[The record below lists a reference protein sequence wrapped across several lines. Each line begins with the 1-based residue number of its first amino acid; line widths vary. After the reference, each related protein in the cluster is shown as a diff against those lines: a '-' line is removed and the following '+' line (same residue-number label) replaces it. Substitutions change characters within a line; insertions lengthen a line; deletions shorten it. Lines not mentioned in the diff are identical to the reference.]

1 MYADDHQIFVA
12 HETMKRVEKILV
24 DNGEKMTKWYQDNL
38 LKVNCDKYQAIV
50 LGNPKGERNTDLD
63 ISGEK
68 VEQSQSIKIL
78 GVTLDENL
86 NFKDH
91 LRSVCK
97 KVAGMIGVLRR
108 LKNLIPVNAKLLLYK
123 SAIMPHLTYCH
134 LVWHFCTASDN
145 RRLERLQERALR
157 LMYNTIAE
165 SYDALLKRAKLTTL
179 QNRRLQDI
187 LILMFKVKNKLTTN
201 EIANIFNINDENTN
215 NKGYNLKM
223 QILSYLGLKV
233 LLMEDILLDFL
244 DHNCGQEERNI
255 GTLATFRTT
264 IRKKD
269 VTFLEGCE
277 SECCLCLG

>member
-1 MYADDHQIFVA
+1 MYVDDHQVFVA

-38 LKVNCDKYQAIV
+38 LKVNCDKYQAMV

-145 RRLERLQERALR
+145 RKLERLQERALR
-157 LMYNTIAE
+157 LVYNTTAE

-215 NKGYNLKM
+215 NKGYNLRNADF
-223 QILSYLGLKV
+223 V
-233 LLMEDILLDFL
+233 LPQF
-244 DHNCGQEERNI
+244 
-255 GTLATFRTT
+255 
-264 IRKKD
+264 KS
-269 VTFLEGCE
+269 VTVKTRV
-277 SECCLCLG
+277 

>member
-1 MYADDHQIFVA
+1 MYVDDHQVFVA

-38 LKVNCDKYQAIV
+38 LKVNCDKYQAMV
-50 LGNPKGERNTDLD
+50 LGNPKGERNADLD

-91 LRSVCK
+91 LRSVSK

-145 RRLERLQERALR
+145 RKLERLQERALR
-157 LMYNTIAE
+157 LVYNTTAE

-215 NKGYNLKM
+215 NKGYNLRNADF
-223 QILSYLGLKV
+223 V
-233 LLMEDILLDFL
+233 LPRF
-244 DHNCGQEERNI
+244 
-255 GTLATFRTT
+255 
-264 IRKKD
+264 KS
-269 VTFLEGCE
+269 VTVKTRV
-277 SECCLCLG
+277 